1 MSRIVSFITITLMAF
16 LYAPL
21 PVFSQNI
28 QVSDLLGTVWES
40 TKYGSSYKDKTIEQ
54 LQFIGTE
61 HVRMVGA
68 MYLDD
73 RFLSDAAEVMKY
85 SIVNSSTIRVYFTA
99 VTDKGK
105 YVESYYDFR
114 LKNES
119 GSYSFVDVTEHYSTH
134 KEPFEFK
141 FRHNVN
147 VSVSPFSLHL
157 SKGESSRLNIS
168 VSPENAYVSITS
180 DNPDVATVNSYGY
193 VNAIDNGKA
202 TITVKLGQ
210 KVAKCFVEVEPP
222 HIRVSSLMLS
232 SNTLNLY
239 AGESTTLRVSGRMLG
254 GTITEDIQVNW
265 TSDNPDVTVS
275 PTGEI
280 TVASKAQTGMATI
293 MATYD
298 DKSASCK
305 VNILPKKAND
315 KETVDMGL
323 SVKWA
328 SSNLGENGF
337 ERSSKDAGAFYA
349 WGETETKS
357 RFNWETY
364 KFESTHYSKNRIAKY
379 NSKDKVR
386 RLEMIDD
393 AASRKLGGRWRIP
406 TSSEFKELLDNCD
419 VTLKKQKGVRGLLFT
434 SKINGNSIFLPVTQH
449 IYDPAHGANYF
460 AGAYWCADNGN
471 LNYAKIFWVKISP
484 DRSTPYISYDD
495 SRERCEGL
503 AIRPVTE

>member
-1 MSRIVSFITITLMAF
+1 MNKFVPCITSAIVAF
-16 LYAPL
+16 LFAITPA
-21 PVFSQNI
+21 VAQNI

-61 HVRMVGA
+61 HVRMVSA

-73 RFLSDAAEVMKY
+73 RFLSDAAEVRKY

-99 VTDKGK
+99 VTEKGK

-134 KEPFEFK
+134 KGPFEFK

-147 VSVSPFSLHL
+147 VSVSPISLHL

-180 DNPDVATVNSYGY
+180 DNPDVATVNSNGY

-222 HIRVSSLMLS
+222 HILVSSLMLS

-239 AGESTTLRVSGRMLG
+239 AGESTTLRVSGRRLG

-280 TVASKAQTGMATI
+280 TVAAKAQTGMATI

-305 VNILPKKAND
+305 VNILPKKANNKND
-315 KETVDMGL
+315 KEAVDMGL

-328 SSNLGENGF
+328 SCNLGENGF

-379 NSKDKVR
+379 NSKDKIR

-406 TSSEFKELLDNCD
+406 TYSEFKELLDNCD
-419 VTLKKQKGVRGLLFT
+419 VTVKKQKGVQGLLFT
-434 SKINGNSIFLPVTQH
+434 SKINGNSIFLPTTN
-449 IYDPAHGANYF
+449 DPSH
-460 AGAYWCADNGN
+460 GAYWCADIDGVNS
-471 LNYAKIFWVKISP
+471 AKNFRFNTKH
-484 DRSTPYISYDD
+484 STDYSLSYNRD
-495 SRERCEGL
+495 RCEGL

>member
-1 MSRIVSFITITLMAF
+1 MNKFVSSITSAIVAF
-16 LYAPL
+16 LFAITPA
-21 PVFSQNI
+21 VAQNI

-61 HVRMVGA
+61 HVRMVSA

-73 RFLSDAAEVMKY
+73 RFLSDAAEVKKY

-99 VTDKGK
+99 VTENGK

-134 KEPFEFK
+134 KGPFEFK

-210 KVAKCFVEVEPP
+210 KVAKCYVEVKPP
-222 HIRVSSLMLS
+222 HIIVSSLMLS
-232 SNTLNLY
+232 SDMLNLY
-239 AGESTTLRVSGRMLG
+239 AGESTTLRVSGRRLS

-265 TSDNPDVTVS
+265 TSDNPDVSVS

-280 TVASKAQTGMATI
+280 TIASKAKTGMATI
-293 MATYD
+293 TATYD

-305 VNILPKKAND
+305 VNILPKKAYD
-315 KETVDMGL
+315 KEVVDMGL

-328 SSNLGENGF
+328 SCNLGEDGF
-337 ERSSKDAGAFYA
+337 ERSSKNAGAFYA

-357 RFNWETY
+357 RYNWETY

-379 NSKDKVR
+379 NSKDKIR
-386 RLEMIDD
+386 RLERIDD
-393 AASRKLGGRWRIP
+393 AASRKLGGSWRIP
-406 TSSEFKELLDNCD
+406 TYSEFKELLDNCD
-419 VTLKKQKGVRGLLFT
+419 VTMKKQKGVQGLLFT
-434 SKINGNSIFLPVTQH
+434 SRINGNSIFLPITQH
-449 IYDPAHGANYF
+449 NYDPAHGVNSF
-460 AGAYWCADNGN
+460 TGEYWCANTEGAN
-471 LNYAKIFWVKISP
+471 NAAVFWVRVTPK
-484 DRSTPYISYDD
+484 RSTPEYSMSY
-495 SRERCEGL
+495 RERCEGL